1 MDKLDRVQQLHQI
14 LLHRHTPV
22 SLRDLADRLDCSEKT
37 ARRLI
42 DTLQDL
48 TFASIDYD
56 EEHKGWAYTCRPEEK
71 HQLPGLWLTAQ
82 ELQSMALLL
91 HMLQN
96 FGNGLV
102 ADELRV
108 VERSVHKLL
117 KARNI
122 SPDAVMN
129 HIKVLPMA
137 HRPVP
142 NDIFVRISDALLRGR
157 RIALRYTGY
166 DGKTSRRL
174 VSPLDLVY
182 YRDNW

>member
-1 MDKLDRVQQLHQI
+1 MDKIDRVQQLHQI
-14 LLHRHTPV
+14 LLHRRTPI

-37 ARRLI
+37 ARRAMENLE
-42 DTLQDL
+42 DL
-48 TFASIDYD
+48 TLASIGYD
-56 EEHKGWAYTCRPEEK
+56 EERKGWAYTCPPEEK
-71 HQLPGLWLTAQ
+71 SQLPGLWLTAQ

-96 FGNGLV
+96 FGNGRL

-108 VERSVHKLL
+108 VERGVHKLL

-137 HRPVP
+137 
-142 NDIFVRISDALLRGR
+142 
-157 RIALRYTGY
+157 
-166 DGKTSRRL
+166 
-174 VSPLDLVY
+174 
-182 YRDNW
+182 